1 MNVPD
6 KAFAR
11 EGKANQRWYH
21 EALGSRPRIIRR
33 RGLFCIVQKAEGQK
47 YFLVEKRLRNM
58 IKINNLTKV
67 FDSADSE
74 VTALKGIDLHVHK
87 GDIYGIIGMSGAGK
101 STLLRCI
108 ALLENP
114 TEGSIEVNG
123 SDISTLKGKEL
134 IQHRKQIGVIFQGYN
149 LLMQRTVRDNVA
161 FPLELSNVSKDEIKK
176 ITDRLLEIVGLGDK
190 ADFYPSQLS
199 GGQKQRVAIA
209 RALANDPK
217 VLLCDEPTSALDSLT
232 TKSILELLKEI
243 NKKLGVTIIIITHE
257 IGVVKSICNKV
268 AVIDSGSFVETGDTK
283 KILTDPESPITRLLL
298 GMTEVKG

>member
-1 MNVPD
+1 
-6 KAFAR
+6 
-11 EGKANQRWYH
+11 
-21 EALGSRPRIIRR
+21 
-33 RGLFCIVQKAEGQK
+33 
-47 YFLVEKRLRNM
+47 M

-161 FPLELSNVSKDEIKK
+161 FPLELSNVSKEEIKK
-176 ITDRLLEIVGLGDK
+176 TTDRLLEIVGLGDK

-243 NKKLGVTIIIITHE
+243 NKNLGVTIIIITHE